1 MSFENEKFRLKEG
14 DDQDMKKI
22 DKMDYDTRKITQ
34 ELQSQNKFLNIEIK
48 ETSNDIKQTHIQ
60 LKD

>member
-22 DKMDYDTRKITQ
+22 DKMNYDTRKITQ